1 MSDTA
6 RKKLTRDTF
15 GAKQLRPPARI
26 AHFGL
31 GSFHRAHQAWFTAH
45 SDDGA
50 HWGICAFTGRSG
62 ALAET
67 LRRQGGLYTLVER
80 SASGDQF
87 EMMTN
92 LVEMYDGADVGA
104 IVDVLS
110 RQEIVVVT
118 ITVTEAGYRL
128 GLDGAPHLDDTEL
141 ARDVEI
147 LREMVRA
154 VRLEVRAINTVP
166 GRILL
171 GLEARRRAQGG
182 PIAIVPC
189 DNLPRNGWVLEQGL
203 MQLADLISPKLA
215 LWMQESVTFASTSVD
230 RITPRTTDRDVATVA
245 QVTGWIDAA
254 PVVTEPFA
262 SWVISGSFPAGRPR
276 WETAGAVFVEEIEP
290 YERRK
295 LWLLNGAHSL
305 LATIGLEAGHSTVAQ
320 AIADPQC
327 RHSVE
332 SFWSSARHHL
342 PDLIDLD
349 EYCAQL
355 IKRFENSR
363 IMYEL
368 EQIATDSVMKLRTR
382 IAPVIVAE
390 LRAGRDCPAGAEAL
404 SAWMALVLTRG
415 SFPDAEILAVRNIV
429 DSSVSTTADLLRL
442 VDPRLI
448 EFSAFVN
455 RVEQLVTERAH
466 TRSTTSTQTPL
477 TTGAD

>member
-6 RKKLTRDTF
+6 PLKLTRDTF
-15 GAKQLRPPARI
+15 GAKQLSPPARI

-87 EMMTN
+87 EVMTN

-128 GLDGAPHLDDTEL
+128 GLDGAPHLHDTEL

-147 LREMVRA
+147 LRA
-154 VRLEVRAINTVP
+154 VRLDVRVINTVP

-189 DNLPRNGWVLEQGL
+189 DNLPRNGSVLEQGL
-203 MQLADLISPKLA
+203 TQLADLISPKLA
-215 LWMQESVTFASTSVD
+215 FWMKENVTFASTSVD
-230 RITPRTTDRDVATVA
+230 RITPRTTDRDIATVA

-262 SWVISGSFPAGRPR
+262 SWVISGRFPAGRPR
-276 WETAGAVFVEEIEP
+276 WETAGALFVEEIEP

-305 LATIGLEAGHSTVAQ
+305 LATIGFEAGHSTVAQ
-320 AIADPQC
+320 AIADPRC

-332 SFWSSARHHL
+332 SFWSSARRQL
-342 PDLIDLD
+342 PDLVDLD
-349 EYCAQL
+349 AYCAQL
-355 IKRFENSR
+355 IERFENSR

-382 IAPVIVAE
+382 ITPVIVAE

-404 SAWMALVLTRG
+404 SAWVVLVLTRG
-415 SFPDAEILAVRNIV
+415 SFPDAEILAVTTIV
-429 DSSVSTTADLLRL
+429 DSSVSTTADLVRL

-448 EFSAFVN
+448 EFPAFVN
-455 RVEQLVTERAH
+455 RVEHLVNERTL
-466 TRSTTSTQTPL
+466 TRGTTSAQTPL

>member
-1 MSDTA
+1 
-6 RKKLTRDTF
+6 
-15 GAKQLRPPARI
+15 
-26 AHFGL
+26 L

-87 EMMTN
+87 EVMTN

-128 GLDGAPHLDDTEL
+128 GLDGAPHLHDTEL

-147 LREMVRA
+147 LREMAQA
-154 VRLEVRAINTVP
+154 VRLDVRVINTVP

-189 DNLPRNGWVLEQGL
+189 DNLPRNGSVLEQGL
-203 MQLADLISPKLA
+203 TQLADLISPKLA
-215 LWMQESVTFASTSVD
+215 FWMKENVTFASTSVD
-230 RITPRTTDRDVATVA
+230 RITPRTTDRDIATVA

-262 SWVISGSFPAGRPR
+262 SWVISGRFPAGRPR
-276 WETAGAVFVEEIEP
+276 WETAGALFVEEIEP

-305 LATIGLEAGHSTVAQ
+305 LATIGFEAGHSTVAQ
-320 AIADPQC
+320 AIADPRC

-332 SFWSSARHHL
+332 SFWSSARRQL
-342 PDLIDLD
+342 PDLVDLD
-349 EYCAQL
+349 AYCAQL
-355 IKRFENSR
+355 IERFENSR

-382 IAPVIVAE
+382 ITPVIVAE

-404 SAWMALVLTRG
+404 SAWVVLVLTRG
-415 SFPDAEILAVRNIV
+415 SFPDAEILAVTTIV
-429 DSSVSTTADLLRL
+429 DSSVSTTADLVRL

-448 EFSAFVN
+448 EFPAFVN
-455 RVEQLVTERAH
+455 RVEHLVNERTL
-466 TRSTTSTQTPL
+466 TRGTTSAQTPL